1 MNRKEL
7 EEQITAY
14 MTANPA
20 PLSADDLQGAIALS
34 DKDQDLYE
42 EVMKDLEENGVIVRT
57 RFDTFGL
64 PQAMGLVTGRCQVT
78 SKGFGFV
85 VPLVKMG
92 TRTCLFRPIP
102 CPGPWTAIRS
112 WPGCPKAALTDAWKG
127 RLSGF

>member
-85 VPLVKMG
+85 VPLVKNG
-92 TRTCLFRPIP
+92 DPDLFVP
-102 CPGPWTAIRS
+102 ANS
-112 WPGCPKAALTDAWKG
+112 LWPGCPKAALTDAWKG